1 MFNISIDAPVPI
13 RTKFR
18 IQLPSYVEGRVNVS
32 LIGTN
37 IRCDTSFFVT
47 PLSEAETERWTDVN
61 SCSDVSVSGIYNVTI
76 SVTEKKEVYCE
87 AEVDGGG
94 WTVIMRRMD
103 GSVDFL
109 REWEDYK
116 LGFGSLDA
124 EFWAA
129 NALKLHNGC
138 QFSTETVDHDTYE
151 YGNLASFYGSP
162 WWHCDTVDA
171 CLTGYY
177 GGYDS
182 NKLTKGIG
190 WLRTWPYDMHA
201 KYVCLMIRP
210 N

>member
-1 MFNISIDAPVPI
+1 MCVF
-13 RTKFR
+13 
-18 IQLPSYVEGRVNVS
+18 
-32 LIGTN
+32 
-37 IRCDTSFFVT
+37 
-47 PLSEAETERWTDVN
+47 
-61 SCSDVSVSGIYNVTI
+61 VSVCLYVVFVCVCLCVCVHLSISFSLCVHTYVYVCLSAYVGVRLVVYFVDCLVGKKPVSMFVFPLKPMFASYHGYGFFFMDYLTI
-76 SVTEKKEVYCE
+76 VC
-87 AEVDGGG
+87 
-94 WTVIMRRMD
+94 
-103 GSVDFL
+103 FL
-109 REWEDYK
+109 V
-116 LGFGSLDA
+116 L
-124 EFWAA
+124 A